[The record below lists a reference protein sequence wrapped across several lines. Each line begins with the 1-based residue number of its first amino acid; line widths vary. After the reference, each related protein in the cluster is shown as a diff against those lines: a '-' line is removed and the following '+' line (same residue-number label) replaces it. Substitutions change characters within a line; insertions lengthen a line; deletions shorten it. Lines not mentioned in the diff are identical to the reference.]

1 MNRRTAPAEPSDLI
15 VNAAQPSGK
24 REDLFATGLRLR
36 LTALGVASAL
46 GYAVAASR
54 IMGRPVFLLWG
65 FPQYDFLVFF
75 LLLFVPLFL
84 LALIGAW
91 WSFRAAQD
99 STRTLWV
106 ILGFGLL
113 FRLALLLTPPVL
125 SSDIYRYIWDA
136 RVQAAGINPYL
147 SRPAD
152 FDTEASRRDPLFQQ
166 QNRPSARTI
175 YPPLAQGAFRLARA
189 LGGERVIPMKGL
201 MLLGDLLTLVVL
213 LQLLETLG
221 LPRSRIIL
229 YAWHPLVVFEVA
241 GSGHVDAL
249 AIPFILLAVL
259 LWVRGRD
266 FPAGASL
273 GAAVLLKLFPILLL
287 PALVSRRRYGILIG
301 CGIVILLGY
310 LPFLP
315 GVGLQALG
323 HLPRFLSDPNEQFNP
338 SAMGL
343 VVLAARLVSGSPV
356 YWASWIGRAGLLC
369 VLGWLAWQ
377 KTETFSALL
386 DRLWVLA
393 TAFVLCTLTLHPWYL
408 LWLVPFLGIR
418 PRSAWIYLSGAV
430 AASYLSYLVAPA
442 ARFAIGVGEYLPFFW
457 MLIRAR
463 TWAASSPFVKPVDGR
478 STPKYLHR

>member
-1 MNRRTAPAEPSDLI
+1 VDAAEAPE
-15 VNAAQPSGK
+15 K

-36 LTALGVASAL
+36 LTALGAASAL
-46 GYAVAASR
+46 GYAAVGGRVA
-54 IMGRPVFLLWG
+54 GRPVFLQWG
-65 FPQYDFLVFF
+65 FPQNDFLVFF

-84 LALIGAW
+84 LTLIGAW
-91 WSFRAAQD
+91 WTFRAADD

-113 FRLALLLTPPVL
+113 FRFALFPTPPVL

-136 RVQAAGINPYL
+136 RVQAMGVNPYL

-152 FDTEASRRDPLFQQ
+152 FDDEGTRKDPLFQQ
-166 QNRPSARTI
+166 QNRPFARTI

-189 LGGERVIPMKGL
+189 LGGERVISMKGL
-201 MLLGDLLTLVVL
+201 MLLGDLLTMVVL
-213 LQLLETLG
+213 LRLLRTLG

-229 YAWHPLVVFEVA
+229 YAWHPLVLFEAA

-315 GVGLQALG
+315 DAGFQALG
-323 HLPRFLSDPNEQFNP
+323 HLPRFLSDPNEVFNP
-338 SAMGL
+338 SAMGPI
-343 VVLAARLVSGSPV
+343 VLAASLVSGSPV
-356 YWASWIGRAGLLC
+356 YWASWIGRAGLLG
-369 VLGWLAWQ
+369 VLGWVARQ

-408 LWLVPFLGIR
+408 LWLVPFLVIR
-418 PRSAWIYLSGAV
+418 PRPAWIYLSGAV
-430 AASYLSYLVAPA
+430 AASYLFYLVGPA
-442 ARFAIGVGEYLPFFW
+442 ARFAIGVGEYVPCLW
-457 MLIRAR
+457 MLVRAGA
-463 TWAASSPFVKPVDGR
+463 WAASPPFVEPVDGPP
-478 STPKYLHR
+478 TPKYIHR